1 MKPIPS
7 NKSHFKTG
15 KQHQSQERKQGSN
28 QKLMLHHLLCFFFK
42 GSLLAGSFS
51 AFWVFLN
58 LNHSNNT
65 TANIKTGYEAII
77 PWVQVTWAP
86 IITNAAARGNNM
98 MSRLLIH
105 STYYRTL

>member
-15 KQHQSQERKQGSN
+15 KQHQSQERKQGS
-28 QKLMLHHLLCFFFK
+28 QKRERRRDEKLRLHHLVCFFFK
-42 GSLLAGSFS
+42 GPLLARSFA
-51 AFWVFLN
+51 AFWGFLD

-65 TANIKTGYEAII
+65 TANIKTGGEAII
-77 PWVQVTWAP
+77 RWVQVTWAP

-98 MSRLLIH
+98 M
-105 STYYRTL
+105 